1 MNSDGEDSRRAV
13 AVAWVVGDDV
23 LHGRSMEARAKGKT
37 AEKQDLAA
45 AKIIRTTI
53 ARLYKA
59 RFKAEG
65 EKLTVCVVIAPSYF
79 ELSIERGSTK
89 SAMALPREYIEKFP
103 DDTVAQIAGFLGN
116 IHTIFVENKNQI
128 DTVKTITAAAAL
140 LSRVYPAERV
150 EKALEDLATRGVSA
164 GTHEL
169 AKSEQRRDPVKVK
182 AASRVMLRAQERGP
196 RGPRVK
202 PDPRLPETAPEI
214 YRERKRREKLGR
226 KKENIVQFL
235 ERVYAPWQEIL
246 KRADLR
252 RLDPT
257 ADRAVNNWI
266 NTGKR
271 LPKGL
276 LLTEYELNTERRVQR
291 RASLREDAP
300 AQPSGR
306 NRPIQS
312 GPRPGH
318 CPSNRLQGLGFR
330 LGSER
335 PDRDRVPRQFP
346 ELPGVR
352 SGIRTRHPEPV
363 QRARVF
369 PGWCVLAEQPVYT
382 RHPCLQPK
390 RQVDPRPHRQTHPPP
405 AAGSSPQG
413 RRSTSRSRRAFK
425 EGGSSRP
432 TPIRRLTPVDKTTV
446 HALPL

>member
-1 MNSDGEDSRRAV
+1 MQNHFNYATAPAAFGRAKVSWPAV
-13 AVAWVVGDDV
+13 AGRVGSGFGSRNFKHAEPGNHLTDASRLKNAGRPIEIRPFASGGSNTGRDAWVVGDNV

-53 ARLYKA
+53 TRLYKA

-116 IHTIFVENKNQI
+116 IHTIFVENKTQI

-150 EKALEDLATRGVSA
+150 EKALEDLAKRGVSA

-182 AASRVMLRAQERGP
+182 AASRVMRTAQKRGP

-214 YRERKRREKLGR
+214 YRERRRGEKRGR

-235 ERVYAPWQEIL
+235 ERVYAPWREIL

-300 AQPSGR
+300 AQP
-306 NRPIQS
+306 
-312 GPRPGH
+312 
-318 CPSNRLQGLGFR
+318 
-330 LGSER
+330 
-335 PDRDRVPRQFP
+335 
-346 ELPGVR
+346 
-352 SGIRTRHPEPV
+352 
-363 QRARVF
+363 
-369 PGWCVLAEQPVYT
+369 
-382 RHPCLQPK
+382 
-390 RQVDPRPHRQTHPPP
+390 
-405 AAGSSPQG
+405 
-413 RRSTSRSRRAFK
+413 
-425 EGGSSRP
+425 
-432 TPIRRLTPVDKTTV
+432 
-446 HALPL
+446 